1 MTNFVDI
8 IKIIVPIFVD
18 EFNRKVL
25 MPELTP
31 SQLEELHVELRDLY
45 RVYCDPASVDRIQF
59 DDSIVTQLKQSK
71 RCHDVMF

>member
-1 MTNFVDI
+1 
-8 IKIIVPIFVD
+8 
-18 EFNRKVL
+18 

-31 SQLEELHVELRDLY
+31 SQLEELHVELCDLY

-71 RCHDVMF
+71 